1 VYKIR
6 SLFVK
11 PLKWYLCSL
20 ILSLKVIL
28 ETDLLRIQSLAAERE
43 NENDDF
49 RAFLKSQNS
58 KHIDQLVHAIN
69 NEITPK
75 IDCTECGNCCKT
87 LMINITEEE
96 SERLATHLE
105 MPLPDL
111 KAKYIEESLQ
121 GKMIMNTIP
130 CHFLGGTKC
139 TIYEERFRE
148 CRDFP
153 HLHKDNFT
161 DRLFGTMM
169 YYAMCPIIFNVV
181 EELKVKSE
189 FI

>member
-1 VYKIR
+1 MVY
-6 SLFVK
+6 L
-11 PLKWYLCSL
+11 PLHITIKNHF
-20 ILSLKVIL
+20 L
-28 ETDLLRIQSLAAERE
+28 ETNLTTILALAAERE

-49 RAFLKSQNS
+49 RAFLKKQDS
-58 KHIDQLVHAIN
+58 KKIDDLVHAITAA
-69 NEITPK
+69 ITPK

-87 LMINITEEE
+87 LMINITPEE
-96 SERLATHLE
+96 SERLASHLA

-139 TIYEERFRE
+139 TIYEERFTE

-161 DRLFGTMM
+161 DRLFGTLM
-169 YYAMCPIIFNVV
+169 YYAMCPIIYNVV
-181 EELKVKSE
+181 EELKVQVE
-189 FI
+189 FKR